1 MAKKKAKRKKSRPK
15 PQPQKKPDLY
25 YVGVQDPVEVRR
37 NVLEVSRDM
46 VQFLQ
51 QHQKLA
57 ALRNEKQ
64 EAIVHL
70 RSDVEQLKKLV
81 NRMRKVLPKTKLRIK
96 LHEEHEVFLCEKCDQ
111 HFTSKKNLSKHL
123 NTHKNKKAG
132 RKIKI
137 VKVKKAPI
145 KEKQVKLAPEI
156 KKPASE
162 IEKLESELTDI
173 ETKLGKL

>member
-1 MAKKKAKRKKSRPK
+1 MAKKKTKRKKSRPK

-51 QHQKLA
+51 QYQKLT

-70 RSDVEQLKKLV
+70 RSDVEQLKRLINKL
-81 NRMRKVLPKTKLRIK
+81 RKVLPKTKLRIK
-96 LHEEHEVFLCEKCDQ
+96 LHEEHEVFLCGKCDK
-111 HFTSKKNLSKHL
+111 HFTTKKNLSKHM
-123 NTHKNKKAG
+123 NVHKKKKTVKNV
-132 RKIKI
+132 KII
-137 VKVKKAPI
+137 KVKKAPI
-145 KEKQVKLAPEI
+145 KETQVKLAPEI
-156 KKPASE
+156 KKPTSE

-173 ETKLGKL
+173 ENKLGRL